1 MLASQR
7 VLSHDWET
15 ELTEDKH
22 ELGKLTC
29 YSNTDSENKEDA
41 YLNLPVYLSLNLS
54 LRSALVD
61 LYLTVMVRSRS
72 GWKKNNNIQNET
84 QNSFKINGIF

>member
-1 MLASQR
+1 M
-7 VLSHDWET
+7 T
-15 ELTEDKH
+15 EKLNRTEDKC

-29 YSNTDSENKEDA
+29 YTNTDSENKEDA

-61 LYLTVMVRSRS
+61 FDYYGERQEWVQKKK
-72 GWKKNNNIQNET
+72 KKNL
-84 QNSFKINGIF
+84 K

>member
-1 MLASQR
+1 M
-7 VLSHDWET
+7 T
-15 ELTEDKH
+15 EKLNRTEDKC

-29 YSNTDSENKEDA
+29 YTNTDSENKEDA

-61 LYLTVMVRSRS
+61 FDYYGERQEWVQ
-72 GWKKNNNIQNET
+72 KKKKKP
-84 QNSFKINGIF
+84 KIMMKYSV